1 MGIESQATDER
12 SRVPSPGQIGAA
24 PLSRMRTLLV
34 LGRGGMG
41 RVELAEEEGPKRDM
55 VAVKRL
61 LPELVTSREKRE
73 LFAREAAIACRLA
86 HPNLVRT
93 RRYGEHDG
101 EPFLVMDYVDGVT
114 LDRLLELASA
124 AGKRFPR
131 ALAAL
136 VLAEVA
142 RGLHAAHEM
151 LDENG
156 EPLRLVHRDVSP
168 HNVMLGRAGDVLLLD
183 FGVAKIEAERGL
195 TRTGEVRG
203 KTAYM
208 SPEQGLGDPLDRRSD
223 LFALGALLHE
233 CVQGTRMWGEGT
245 DLDVLRKL
253 ALERPPELP
262 GDDALSKL
270 YGRLVEKDRELRPS
284 TADEVADEA
293 LAFAVA
299 SSRKSEHE
307 LRADL
312 ATFVL
317 GLAGDELDLRRREID
332 SARTSASLV
341 PPASPAEA
349 SPVPAAADERDESSL
364 ATSSRAVAAA
374 DVSPA
379 RRSPSRSWL
388 VGIVALGVVGTLAFA
403 AARTTERSSPDARP
417 SLGASPSAA
426 TASTT
431 SALPSPAGSNASEVA
446 PDPKTTVS
454 SASPTHAAPNGS
466 TASPSVKPTAHAPTG
481 SASVGPRVPP
491 SASAPRVS
499 PSTSPS
505 HGPLNVDPTPF

>member
-12 SRVPSPGQIGAA
+12 SRVPSPEHLEGA
-24 PLSRMRTLLV
+24 PGLKTLLV

-41 RVELAEEEGPKRDM
+41 RVELAEEEGPEPDI

-73 LFAREAAIACRLA
+73 LFAREASIACRLE

-93 RRYGEHDG
+93 RRYGELDG

-114 LDRLLELASA
+114 LDRLLELAQESGRRMPRELSA
-124 AGKRFPR
+124 F
-131 ALAAL
+131 

-168 HNVMLGRAGDVLLLD
+168 HNVMLGRTGDVLLLD

-253 ALERPPELP
+253 ALEKPPELP
-262 GDDALSKL
+262 GDDRLSKL
-270 YGRLVEKDRELRPS
+270 YARLVEKDREFRPA
-284 TADEVADEA
+284 TAREVAEEA
-293 LAFAVA
+293 VAFARE
-299 SSRKSEHE
+299 SRKSDHE
-307 LRADL
+307 LRAEL
-312 ATFVL
+312 STFVL
-317 GLAGDELDLRRREID
+317 GLAGGELEARRRAID
-332 SARTSASLV
+332 SARTSGASSV
-341 PPASPAEA
+341 ASTSA
-349 SPVPAAADERDESSL
+349 SRAKSETSVVSDDREESSL
-364 ATSSRAVAAA
+364 ATSSRSVAAS
-374 DVSPA
+374 DVTPTQ
-379 RRSPSRSWL
+379 RSRSRGWL
-388 VGIVALGVVGTLAFA
+388 GGLVALGVVGTLAFGA
-403 AARTTERSSPDARP
+403 SRRSDAPGKAPEGAMSTTSPPP
-417 SLGASPSAA
+417 STPSGAITSPSATTSA
-426 TASTT
+426 KTAPTASTPN
-431 SALPSPAGSNASEVA
+431 PSSSIA
-446 PDPKTTVS
+446 PPVGKST
-454 SASPTHAAPNGS
+454 THAS
-466 TASPSVKPTAHAPTG
+466 TGVASA
-481 SASVGPRVPP
+481 GPRLPP
-491 SASAPRVS
+491 SSSVPRVS
-499 PSTSPS
+499 PSTPPS
-505 HGPLNVDPTPF
+505 NGPLNVDPTPF